1 VYHFHHVC
9 EKQFCLL
16 IAATAAHHLVVDNFP
31 ELNVQAKAGRT
42 YIYIYLHVM
51 ILLVNVG

>member
-42 YIYIYLHVM
+42 HIYISML
-51 ILLVNVG
+51 

>member
-1 VYHFHHVC
+1 VYHFHHVY

-16 IAATAAHHLVVDNFP
+16 AAAAAHHLVVDKFP

-42 YIYIYLHVM
+42 HIYISML
-51 ILLVNVG
+51 

>member
-16 IAATAAHHLVVDNFP
+16 IAAAAHHLVVDNFP

-42 YIYIYLHVM
+42 HIYISML
-51 ILLVNVG
+51 